1 MNRELFSILIDNYLA
16 ENLSENERLQL
27 VEMLNQPE
35 YEQLLHAR
43 LQESFNEGVYV
54 GPLDNVRKDV
64 VKSLVFNRINTPV
77 NFAKPSPV
85 RRLRWMKWAAAIFIA
100 TGVGAYLW
108 NTNKK
113 PDQTLVKQHKYLQ
126 TDIPAGGDR
135 AILTLADGRTITL
148 DSAANGNIA
157 QQSGA
162 QIIKL
167 ANGQIVYDLKG
178 STSTEVMWNNLSTPR
193 GGQYQVA
200 LPDGTKVWL
209 NAASSITFPAAFTG
223 NKREVKIQ
231 GEVYFE
237 VAKNKQK
244 PFIVNIDGGAAVQ
257 VLGTSFNINS
267 YVDEGSVKTTLL
279 EGSIRVSANNTT
291 TAGASS
297 DQQRNLSKT
306 NGVILNPGQQ
316 AMIFVESSA
325 INKSGQQ
332 PNNIGDII
340 VKSDVDLDQALA
352 WKNGIFNFNGADL
365 KTVMRQLERWYDIK
379 VQYKGSKFNE
389 IFQGEMYR
397 NVNLSDVLE
406 MLNKMGVKFEL
417 EGKNLIVL

>member
-1 MNRELFSILIDNYLA
+1 MNKELFSILIDNYLA

-43 LQESFNEGVYV
+43 LKESFNEGVYV
-54 GPLDNVRKDV
+54 GPLNDVRKDV
-64 VKSLVFNRINTPV
+64 VKSLVLNRINTPV
-77 NFAKPSPV
+77 NFAKPSSV
-85 RRLRWMKWAAAIFIA
+85 RRLRWVKWAAAIFIA

-157 QQSGA
+157 QQSGVK
-162 QIIKL
+162 IIKL
-167 ANGQIVYDLKG
+167 SNGQIVYDLKG

-244 PFIVNIDGGAAVQ
+244 PFIVNIDGRAAVQ

-267 YVDEGSVKTTLL
+267 YVDEGNVKTTLL
-279 EGSIRVSANNTT
+279 EGSVSVSANNTT
-291 TAGASS
+291 IAGASS

-306 NGVILNPGQQ
+306 NGVILSPGQQ
-316 AMIFVESSA
+316 AMIA

-332 PNNIGDII
+332 PDNTGGIV

-417 EGKNLIVL
+417 EGKNLIIL